1 MVTLGPISAAAFP
14 SVLFSPHQLIEI
26 ASNSIENKENP
37 QKCEEYLFKARNR
50 AVLGKSARRPPRGRG
65 HGQRPD
71 APPPLGHRRRRRP
84 RPGKEAAHF
93 NSWQA
98 TLSDSF
104 AWGLISIII
113 YNN

>member
-14 SVLFSPHQLIEI
+14 SVLFSTHQLIEI

-50 AVLGKSARRPPRGRG
+50 AVLGKSARRAPRGRG

-71 APPPLGHRRRRRP
+71 APPPLGHRRRRRTRPQEVP
-84 RPGKEAAHF
+84 RRPLRLHRFVLGNFAEFPGVRYIK
-93 NSWQA
+93 
-98 TLSDSF
+98 
-104 AWGLISIII
+104 
-113 YNN
+113 